1 MRLIGAGLP
10 RTATLTQKIALE
22 MLGFAPCYH
31 MVNVLSDLSLVP
43 PWIEAFEGGQDWDRI
58 FGDHQATVDWPGGFF
73 YQELVEAY
81 PDAKVLLSVRDGDSW
96 ACSMRETI
104 WGLLYGDTLMRDLSA
119 ARARIDPGWANY
131 IELMTAMWDKSG
143 LIGSIEGGFEAS
155 TLARAM
161 DRYNDQVRQSVPA
174 ERLLVW
180 SPADGWEPLCE
191 FLDLDV
197 PDVPFPH
204 INESA
209 GFEGGIVRGGMAAI
223 QRFLGEETGEFEVR
237 HPGASRESATA

>member
-1 MRLIGAGLP
+1 VRLIGAGLP

-22 MLGFAPCYH
+22 MLGLAPCYH

-43 PWIEAFEGGQDWDRI
+43 PWIEAFEGGQNWDRI
-58 FGDHQATVDWPGGFF
+58 FGDHQATVDWPGAFF

-96 ACSMRETI
+96 ACSMRDTI
-104 WGLLYGDTLMRDLSA
+104 WGMLYGDTLMRDLSS
-119 ARARIDPGWANY
+119 ARARVDPSWASY
-131 IELMTAMWDKSG
+131 LELVLAMWDKSG
-143 LIGSIEGGFEAS
+143 LIGSIADGFEAS

-174 ERLLVW
+174 DRLLVW

-191 FLDLDV
+191 FVDAPV
-197 PDVPFPH
+197 PSAPLPH
-204 INESA
+204 VNDAMTFAGRVNEGA
-209 GFEGGIVRGGMAAI
+209 ITTLVRWQD
-223 QRFLGEETGEFEVR
+223 QRQVQFTQG
-237 HPGASRESATA
+237 